1 MIDSTKSRPA
11 SPRSR
16 SLPVSGRRH
25 APRTLYVKD
34 RAKNLGRD
42 WTNPDTSYAERLSA
56 CAGYWNARAMKAA
69 RRADR
74 WRTATFLLMW
84 PALFLAGLEWEWGMA
99 CGLAC
104 MLAAGLCTMME
115 RIEIRIIRHAG
126 TTTVVMLPAVP
137 ANETRRRGMS
147 DHPAG
152 KGRKQ

>member
-34 RAKNLGRD
+34 RTENLGWD
-42 WTNPDTSYAERLSA
+42 WTNPDTPYGERLAA

-74 WRTATFLLMW
+74 WRAATFLLMW
-84 PALFLAGLEWEWGMA
+84 PALFLAGLEWEWGTA

-104 MLAAGLCTMME
+104 MLVAGLCTIPAYAADRKAM
-115 RIEIRIIRHAG
+115 HA
-126 TTTVVMLPAVP
+126 
-137 ANETRRRGMS
+137 RRRHDWLM
-147 DHPAG
+147 G
-152 KGRKQ
+152 KES